1 MSLVVTDAVVLHA
14 MDYLDSSRILRLST
28 RAAGV
33 VAVLAR
39 GARRARN
46 KFGSS
51 LDLFVQGTAHIQVKP
66 SRDLQTLVNFDITRS
81 RSALSL
87 DLERFSAASAFAELT
102 LRVAQ
107 DAAHEALFDL
117 VTSTL
122 DAVAGA
128 SADTIRTEAIGG
140 CWRLVAELG
149 FAPVLER
156 CCMCHAEVGQGDDL
170 AFSYAGGGIVCQRC
184 VRTVA
189 PDRQL
194 PATARQAIRS
204 WLAGDTAHVPGEPE
218 RRAHLRLLREFAS
231 HHVDDDRELRAFLN
245 WERGALSNA

>member
-14 MDYLDSSRILRLST
+14 MDYLDSSRILRLAT
-28 RAAGV
+28 RDAGV
-33 VAVLAR
+33 TSVLAR
-39 GARRARN
+39 GARRSRN

-66 SRDLQTLVNFDITRS
+66 SRDLQTLVNFDIARS

-117 VTSTL
+117 VTATL
-122 DAVAGA
+122 DAVA
-128 SADTIRTEAIGG
+128 SAPADAIRTHAIGG
-140 CWRLVAELG
+140 CWRLIAELG

-156 CCMCHAEVGQGDDL
+156 CCMCHAEVAQGDDL
-170 AFSYAGGGIVCQRC
+170 AFSYAGGGIVCRRC

-189 PDRQL
+189 LDRQL
-194 PATARQAIRS
+194 PGSAREAIRS
-204 WLAGDTAHVPGEPE
+204 WLAGDTPYVPNEAE
-218 RRAHLRLLREFAS
+218 RRAHLRLLREFTA

-245 WERGALSNA
+245 WERGALSGA